1 MELLAKSVVP
11 DQTAPRSSLIWF
23 YASFPNVYVPLFSVY
38 TVYALIVVK
47 ISFKKSCTGFETFY
61 SSG

>member
-1 MELLAKSVVP
+1 MELFAKSVVP
-11 DQTAPRSSLIWF
+11 DQTAPLIWF

-38 TVYALIVVK
+38 TVYGLIVAK
-47 ISFKKSCTGFETFY
+47 ISFKISCTVFETFY

>member
-1 MELLAKSVVP
+1 MELFTKSVVP

-23 YASFPNVYVPLFSVY
+23 YASFPYVYVPLFSVY
-38 TVYALIVVK
+38 TVYGLIVAK
-47 ISFKKSCTGFETFY
+47 ISFKISCTVFEAFY